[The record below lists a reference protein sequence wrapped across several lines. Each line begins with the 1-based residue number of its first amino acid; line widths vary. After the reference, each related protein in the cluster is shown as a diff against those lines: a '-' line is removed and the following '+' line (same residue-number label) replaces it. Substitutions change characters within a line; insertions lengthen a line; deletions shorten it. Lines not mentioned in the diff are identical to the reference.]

1 MLGIA
6 AAVVF
11 AIAFVIN
18 AAGVA
23 VDAVFAPMSLLL
35 FGLALLALHLSGV
48 ATSTASLASLRH
60 RSRR

>member
-11 AIAFVIN
+11 GIAFVIN
-18 AAGVA
+18 AARIS
-23 VDAVFAPMSLLL
+23 VDAVLSPMSLLL
-35 FGLALLALHLSGV
+35 LGLTLLALHLSGV
-48 ATSTASLASLRH
+48 SSSTTLPRR

>member
-11 AIAFVIN
+11 GIAFVIN
-18 AAGVA
+18 AASIA
-23 VDAVFAPMSLLL
+23 VDAVFSPTSLLL
-35 FGLALLALHLSGV
+35 LGLTLLALHLSGV
-48 ATSTASLASLRH
+48 ATSTSVPRR